1 MPGHPVITD
10 ELVTRALEAYRAA
23 GGGERE
29 HLRAALEAALASDT
43 FAVGEEVTCHHG
55 GITGVILSINGDEA
69 VIAWYSRG
77 KSQMK
82 LSELDHLGRTAP
94 GA

>member
-1 MPGHPVITD
+1 MTGRVVITE
-10 ELVTRALEAYRAA
+10 ELITRALEAYRAA

-29 HLRAALEAALASDT
+29 HLRAALEAALATDT
-43 FAVGEEVTCHHG
+43 FAVGEEVTCRHG
-55 GITGVILSINGDEA
+55 GITGVILAINGDEA
-69 VIAWYSRG
+69 QIAWYSRG

-82 LSELDHLGRTAP
+82 LSELDHLGQARK